1 MPASMAAYADYKDVV
16 DVQVPALRTRA
27 RARLGRTVLLERTGK
42 GQTQDQAAAELG
54 IVVEQIRRYEAEWRR
69 WQRKRPGAAR
79 RTASPDPTPSSQSQH
94 VCRDTWRAVPAP
106 LARRC
111 SGSRR
116 AGHDASRSRRDSW
129 PSGTGGGFGT
139 RGPGRARRGR
149 WSASGQSGVVDEDQ
163 R

>member
-69 WQRKRPGAAR
+69 WQRERPGEE
-79 RTASPDPTPSSQSQH
+79 P
-94 VCRDTWRAVPAP
+94 
-106 LARRC
+106 
-111 SGSRR
+111 
-116 AGHDASRSRRDSW
+116 
-129 PSGTGGGFGT
+129 
-139 RGPGRARRGR
+139 
-149 WSASGQSGVVDEDQ
+149 
-163 R
+163 